1 LLKLAFRLTEWSFSG
16 TNKVS
21 EMEEWDESG
30 PEIVKRFMYV
40 NRKAPY
46 GTIYAL
52 ECLEVVLITAA
63 FEQFESLVFIDD
75 GVFQLKKNQD
85 TTGIGM
91 KNFSKTYRALD
102 DYDVERIYVEKESLE
117 ARGLTADDLV
127 IPAEIL
133 TTDELRE
140 IMAQQD
146 VVFSS

>member
-1 LLKLAFRLTEWSFSG
+1 
-16 TNKVS
+16 
-21 EMEEWDESG
+21 MEDYDEDG
-30 PEIVKRFMYV
+30 PAIVKRFMYV
-40 NRKAPY
+40 NRRPPH

-75 GVFQLKKNQD
+75 GVYQLKKDQD
-85 TTGIGM
+85 TTGIGT

-102 DYDVERIYVEKESLE
+102 DYDVERIYVEKESLD
-117 ARGLTADDLV
+117 ARGLTADDL
-127 IPAEIL
+127 IIQPEIV
-133 TTDELRE
+133 TTNELRE

>member
-1 LLKLAFRLTEWSFSG
+1 
-16 TNKVS
+16 
-21 EMEEWDESG
+21 MEEWEEPG
-30 PEIVKRFMYV
+30 PGIVKRFMYV
-40 NRKAPY
+40 NRRAPY

-63 FEQFESLVFIDD
+63 FEQFESLVFVDD
-75 GVFQLKKNQD
+75 GVYQLKKDQD

-117 ARGLTADDLV
+117 SRGLTADDLI
-127 IPAEIL
+127 IPVEIL

-140 IMAQQD
+140 IMSQQD

>member
-1 LLKLAFRLTEWSFSG
+1 LATEDKSD
-16 TNKVS
+16 V
-21 EMEEWDESG
+21 EDYEEPR

-40 NRKAPY
+40 NRRPPH

-75 GVFQLKKNQD
+75 GVYQLKKDQD
-85 TTGIGM
+85 TTGIGT

-117 ARGLTADDLV
+117 ARGLTADDL
-127 IPAEIL
+127 IIQPEIL
-133 TTDELRE
+133 TTEELRE

-146 VVFSS
+146 VVMSS